1 MAVVPCRQHS
11 AQHTRHVALLAGTQE
26 CASGWSTELMAT
38 WHNSYPCDHC
48 RHAAERITQMG
59 ALEVVRTVA
68 YWVFG
73 LPLPAG
79 PLTAIFFLPNSR

>member
-1 MAVVPCRQHS
+1 
-11 AQHTRHVALLAGTQE
+11 
-26 CASGWSTELMAT
+26 MAT